1 MLLAGMTCMTGKT
14 LTACT
19 GAGLPSKT
27 DKYQFVC

>member
-14 LTACT
+14 RKACT
-19 GAGLPSKT
+19 GAGLQSKT